1 MRRKTRR
8 IPGWKWEGDAF
19 VTQFSFPNSG
29 SAFSNARRRYFL
41 ERGML
46 GPSSV
51 VPPAS
56 DEEDRTP
63 GGRLGG
69 ETVSGRVDWSELDNL
84 TGTPNKL

>member
-1 MRRKTRR
+1 M
-8 IPGWKWEGDAF
+8 
-19 VTQFSFPNSG
+19 TQFSFPNSG